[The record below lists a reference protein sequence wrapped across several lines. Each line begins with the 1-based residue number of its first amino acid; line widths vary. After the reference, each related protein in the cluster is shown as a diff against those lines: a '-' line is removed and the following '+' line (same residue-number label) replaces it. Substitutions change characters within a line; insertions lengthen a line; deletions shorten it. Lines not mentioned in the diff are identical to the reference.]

1 MPSARWQ
8 TCVQPRKR
16 SGGAQGQRQSRYF
29 AFGYDAA
36 TLTMAL
42 RRGATAWPLTG
53 LTGRLQ
59 LTPEGR
65 IERSLNWG
73 QLKEGQVQPFD
84 PLAN

>member
-1 MPSARWQ
+1 MRRGP
-8 TCVQPRKR
+8 
-16 SGGAQGQRQSRYF
+16 RQSRYF

-42 RRGATAWPLTG
+42 RRGSTNWPLQG

-73 QLKEGQVQPFD
+73 QLKDGQVQAFD
-84 PLAN
+84 PATN